1 MRFDFKKEWPSLL
14 VVALPFIYLALV
26 WGDLPDKVPMH
37 WNLKGEIDRYG
48 SKNELWILPVA
59 LSLLTYLVF
68 LFVPIIDPKKQ
79 IESMGKKFHQ
89 LKFYMLLFMA
99 LLTCY
104 LIYATSIEKM
114 IGMKLLFIGVG
125 AVISIIGVY
134 MPFIKPNYFIGV
146 RSPWTLENDEVWKA
160 THKLTGHI
168 WVVSGII
175 LAFIAFGIESQYFFW
190 VFIGLI
196 LVIAIIPILYSYLK
210 FKELDDGL

>member
-175 LAFIAFGIESQYFFW
+175 LAFIAFGIERQYFFW